1 MLRHLFPALFMTV
14 LSISVLAADPQVIE
28 VKLDSYSIT
37 PDKIVVKNGQPV
49 TLKVTNV
56 ATFIPHDLV
65 IKAPDAGVD
74 LKIDLRA
81 GKSGEVSFTPTRTGS
96 YEMFCDKEPPIG
108 KSHKAKGMHG
118 ILIVE

>member
-1 MLRHLFPALFMTV
+1 MLRHLFPALLMMV
-14 LSISVLAADPQVIE
+14 LSVSVLAADPQVIE

-37 PDKIVVKNGQPV
+37 PDKIVVKIGQPV

-108 KSHKAKGMHG
+108 KSHRAKGMHG
-118 ILIVE
+118 TLIVE